1 MGAQQWQ
8 ARATLGRV
16 WQWHNWQSVA
26 FGVASVAILTCME
39 AN

>member
-1 MGAQQWQ
+1 MGSQQWQ
-8 ARATLGRV
+8 ARATLGSV

-26 FGVASVAILTCME
+26 FGAASVAKLNGFE